1 MIRRPSTK
9 ARLYAWHRAAIAGD
23 RPPTHDGLPEC
34 GWFRTRL
41 ITGGPW
47 VPVHIWCEQEID
59 PETGD
64 LLTDERLRCDVDGMR
79 RDPAKIWTY
88 LEPISRAD
96 FEALSDRR
104 EAIPAMA
111 ATMARLDLTEKAM
124 RP

>member
-9 ARLYAWHRAAIAGD
+9 AQQYAWHRAALSGSN
-23 RPPTHDGLPEC
+23 PPQHDGLPEC
-34 GWFRTRL
+34 GWFRTRFV
-41 ITGGPW
+41 TGGPW
-47 VPVHIWCEQEID
+47 VPVRIWCEQEID
-59 PETGD
+59 PETGE
-64 LLTDERLRCDVDGMR
+64 LLTDERLCCEADGMR

-96 FEALSDRR
+96 FEQLSDRR

-111 ATMARLDLTEKAM
+111 ATMARLDLTERAM